1 MLTYR
6 SGGNTYREK
15 SNVCM
20 EFNALLRVKECL
32 DIQNS
37 GIISILH
44 EERQRSQP
52 IEKETLL

>member
-1 MLTYR
+1 MK
-6 SGGNTYREK
+6 K

-20 EFNALLRVKECL
+20 EFNALLRVKEFL

-44 EERQRSQP
+44 RKRQWSQP
-52 IEKETLL
+52 IEKETLLSTGSYVY